1 MAGESAREFA
11 RRQREKAERH
21 ARVADMYE
29 RGAEGESATAAVLD
43 GLKSLG
49 WHVFHDVAWPGRPR
63 ANIDHVAVGPGG
75 VFVIDSKNWS
85 GDVRVVGG
93 TLRQGSRRRERAVTA
108 AAEAATAVAQ
118 PLQGLPTTPVLCF
131 VGPKPIE
138 GLARNVLVCSTQNL
152 AALLAAQPPVLGPE
166 SIARVAT
173 ILRGQ
178 LSSATRPASAPQAAA
193 RRAFST
199 EQEHV
204 PPAPSRAPVDR
215 KFLRRALI
223 AGFRLLIVLFAVA
236 VAAALIGTVLESV
249 RDGVKAGAGAR
260 ESSALK
266 LGESVRLPAAASHPP
281 LQVKADKVMRVGVDP
296 DFPVQRDQ
304 HLVAVRYSI
313 RNEGT
318 ELWGAPSP
326 LLTFS
331 ALTSNGRAAVGASY
345 SDLPSSKVMPAAF
358 NLKPGKVQRGFV
370 VFAVPHGAKLVRV
383 SLKTGYSSSDNVE
396 WLIP

>member
-1 MAGESAREFA
+1 VAGESAREFA

-21 ARVADMYE
+21 ARVADLYE

-43 GLKSLG
+43 GLRSSG
-49 WHVFHDVAWPGRPR
+49 WHVLHDVRWPGRTR

-93 TLRQGSRRRERAVTA
+93 VLRQGSRRRDRVVAA
-108 AAEAATAVAQ
+108 AAEAAMAVAQ

-131 VGPKPIE
+131 VRPEPIE
-138 GLARNVLVCSTQNL
+138 GQAGNVLVCSTQNL
-152 AALLAAQPPVLGPE
+152 ATKLAAQPPVLGPE
-166 SIARVAT
+166 SIRRVTT
-173 ILRGQ
+173 ILQAQ
-178 LSSATRPASAPQAAA
+178 LSSATQPSSPAQAPAGRASSAKQVHSPLVPRRAPAA
-193 RRAFST
+193 RKG
-199 EQEHV
+199 V
-204 PPAPSRAPVDR
+204 
-215 KFLRRALI
+215 RRVLI
-223 AGFRLLIVLFAVA
+223 AGGGLLIVLVGLGL
-236 VAAALIGTVLESV
+236 VGGLISVLQDVGESV
-249 RDGVKAGAGAR
+249 KARAGAQ

-266 LGESVRLPAAASHPP
+266 LGESVSLPASSSHPP
-281 LQVKADKVMRVGVDP
+281 LEVKADKVMRVGVDP

-318 ELWGAPSP
+318 ALWGAPSP
-326 LLTFS
+326 ILNFS
-331 ALTSNGRAAVGASY
+331 ALASNGRHAVGATH
-345 SDLPSSKVMPAAF
+345 SDLPPNKVMPAAF

-370 VFAVPHGAKLVRV
+370 VFAVPNGAGLVRV
-383 SLKTGYSSSDNVE
+383 SVKTGFSSRDNVE